1 MLLENI
7 IKYTKIAQRGSVLGR
22 NKNLEKQLLTT
33 HNDDNISGD
42 LQKVSNFYLFE
53 KRCFDILCGLMGLIL
68 VLGVSFFLFPF
79 CLFGKNKGPLFF
91 KQTRV
96 GQYGHKFEIYKFRS
110 MIVDAEGV
118 LHRNTALYKKYVAN
132 NYKLPAG
139 EDPRI
144 TKLGAFIRKSSFDE
158 LPQFINILK
167 GDMSMVGP
175 RPVVEAELV
184 EYGDQIGQLLDA
196 KPGAM
201 GLWQASGRSNIGYPE
216 RAELELY
223 YVEHRSFRYD
233 LVILFKNIASIFKAE
248 GAF

>member
-1 MLLENI
+1 
-7 IKYTKIAQRGSVLGR
+7 
-22 NKNLEKQLLTT
+22 
-33 HNDDNISGD
+33 
-42 LQKVSNFYLFE
+42 
-53 KRCFDILCGLMGLIL
+53 MGPIL

-79 CLFGKNKGPLFF
+79 CLFGRNKGPLFF

-96 GQYGHKFEIYKFRS
+96 GQYGQKFEIYKFRS
-110 MIVDAEGV
+110 MIVDAEKV
-118 LHRNTALYKKYVAN
+118 LHRNTVLYKKYVAN

-144 TKLGAFIRKSSFDE
+144 TKLGAFIRKSSLDE

-184 EYGDQIGQLLDA
+184 EYGDHISRLLDA

-233 LVILFKNIASIFKAE
+233 LVILFKNIASIFRAE